1 MTGVNIEYVILAD
14 HAEIAANRLFL
25 MGGGR
30 DAFRLDKMPGPVR
43 LAIAVGIRVAWEETN
58 RPHAIVARIEDD
70 DGKELV
76 RINAQANVGRPPELP
91 PGASQLAQLAAPMM
105 LQVQAYG
112 GYRVRVTAGEE
123 PGSEEITI
131 PFRVLPLHQ
140 GTPPAR

>member
-1 MTGVNIEYVILAD
+1 MNIEYVIVAD

-30 DAFRLDKMPGPVR
+30 DTFRLDKMPGPLR
-43 LAIAVGIRVAWEETN
+43 MAIAVGIRVGWDETN
-58 RPHAIVARIEDD
+58 QPHTIIATVEDD

-76 RINAQANVGRPPELP
+76 RINAQVNVGRPPELP

-112 GYRVRVTAGEE
+112 GYRVRVSTGEGPE
-123 PGSEEITI
+123 TREITI
-131 PFRVLPLHQ
+131 PFRVLPVRQ
-140 GTPPAR
+140 GAPPPQAG